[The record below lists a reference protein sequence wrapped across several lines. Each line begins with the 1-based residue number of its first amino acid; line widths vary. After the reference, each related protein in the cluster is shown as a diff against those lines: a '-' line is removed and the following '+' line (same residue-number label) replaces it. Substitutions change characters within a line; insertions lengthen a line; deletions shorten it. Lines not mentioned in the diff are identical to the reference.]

1 MEECR
6 ISVRELVEFT
16 HHGED
21 IRPGGGLRDMQEGM
35 LGHKARQRLLG
46 DTWTA
51 EKPVFIEIPV
61 QDPEPWRLV
70 VGGRMGRLAGRP
82 ALRGGNQIVAGQ
94 GAARGTRHGPLGTM
108 RMLWRHGMQG
118 GNPAVGGPPRGV
130 CGPSG
135 KGTRVL

>member
-46 DTWTA
+46 DNWTA

-70 VGGRMGRLAGRP
+70 VGGRMDA
-82 ALRGGNQIVAGQ
+82 
-94 GAARGTRHGPLGTM
+94 
-108 RMLWRHGMQG
+108 WRED
-118 GNPAVGGPPRGV
+118 PPRQPFPQG
-130 CGPSG
+130 
-135 KGTRVL
+135 L

>member
-1 MEECR
+1 MEEAVEECR

-70 VGGRMGRLAGRP
+70 VGGRMDAWRVPRAAPCP
-82 ALRGGNQIVAGQ
+82 AII
-94 GAARGTRHGPLGTM
+94 
-108 RMLWRHGMQG
+108 
-118 GNPAVGGPPRGV
+118 
-130 CGPSG
+130 
-135 KGTRVL
+135 

>member
-1 MEECR
+1 
-6 ISVRELVEFT
+6 
-16 HHGED
+16 
-21 IRPGGGLRDMQEGM
+21 MQEGM

-46 DTWTA
+46 DNWTA

-70 VGGRMGRLAGRP
+70 VGGRMDAWREDPPCVEEIKLWQGREPPG
-82 ALRGGNQIVAGQ
+82 
-94 GAARGTRHGPLGTM
+94 GTRHGPLGTM

-130 CGPSG
+130 CGPPG